1 MSTPSK
7 QTPAD
12 PHTMGIGPGTR
23 KHASGASFPETPAKS
38 TMPQWYPELL
48 AAVSNEVHSGRSRAV
63 SAANHEMLLSYW
75 AVGNELV
82 KRESAEGWGSKVVVR
97 LSADLRSSFP
107 EASGFS
113 PRNLRYMKS
122 FAEAWP
128 DFPMLQAPLATL
140 PWYHQIALLEKLSD
154 PRARLWYATAA
165 VEHGW
170 SRNVLVH
177 QIETGRME
185 RSGTAITNFKTT
197 LPPADSDLA
206 QQTFKDPYVFDFI
219 AITDK
224 RNERELEGQLI
235 KHVEKFLLELG
246 QGFAFVGEQVRLV
259 IGGDEFFADL
269 LFYHLKLRAYV
280 VIELKATKFEPGY
293 LGQIGMYMAA
303 VDDLLAHPEDK
314 PTIGLLLCK
323 SKNNVVAEYA
333 LRTTQMPIG
342 VSEWKTEIVASL
354 PEEFATS
361 LPSIEAL
368 EAELSQDITT
378 TTVNQGESP

>member
-1 MSTPSK
+1 
-7 QTPAD
+7 
-12 PHTMGIGPGTR
+12 MGIGPGTR
-23 KHASGASFPETPAKS
+23 KHAGGASFPGTPAKS

-48 AAVSNEVHSGRSRAV
+48 AAVSNEVYSGRSRAV

-107 EASGFS
+107 GASGFS

-154 PRARLWYATAA
+154 PGARLWYAAAA

-177 QIETGRME
+177 QIEAKAME
-185 RSGTAITNFKTT
+185 RSGKAVSNFVAT
-197 LPPADSDLA
+197 LPPEDSDLA
-206 QQTFKDPYVFDFI
+206 QQSFKDPYVFDFVSM
-219 AITDK
+219 TDR
-224 RNERELEGQLI
+224 RNERELENQLVDHI
-235 KHVEKFLLELG
+235 QKFLLELG
-246 QGFAFVGEQVRLV
+246 QGFAFVGRQVRLV
-259 IGGDEFFADL
+259 INEDEFFTDL

-280 VIELKATKFEPGY
+280 VIELKATKFDPSY
-293 LGQIGMYMAA
+293 LGQLGMYMAA
-303 VDDLLAHPEDK
+303 VDDLLAHKDDK

-323 SKNNVVAEYA
+323 SKNDLVAEYA

-342 VSEWKTEIVASL
+342 VSEWKTEIVESL
-354 PEEFATS
+354 PEEFATT
-361 LPSIEAL
+361 LPSVEEL
-368 EAELSQDITT
+368 EAELSQDIPAQDISN
-378 TTVNQGESP
+378 TTVNQGDSP